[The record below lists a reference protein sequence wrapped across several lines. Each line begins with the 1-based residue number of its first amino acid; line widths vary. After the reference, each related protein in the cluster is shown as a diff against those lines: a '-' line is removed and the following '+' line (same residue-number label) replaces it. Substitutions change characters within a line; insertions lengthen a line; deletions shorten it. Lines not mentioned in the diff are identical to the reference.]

1 MKNKRDEEWVAGYES
16 LKKEIVKKIK
26 EANKRRK
33 KEVIITKEVRNSKQL
48 DILNKMLEDINST
61 DNLEAKC
68 KRSVKGE
75 KQYAHM
81 LIRNK

>member
-48 DILNKMLEDINST
+48 DILNKIFEDINST
-61 DNLEAKC
+61 DNLEAKG
-68 KRSVKGE
+68 KRSVKGK

-81 LIRNK
+81 LIRGK